1 MKKKKSTPG
10 CLLLRYP
17 YFKTSLF
24 LLLSKHLSPK
34 KYRRARQ
41 IKINF
46 RKFISLV
53 YILLYLEDN
62 SHFFFLPP
70 TFLLCHF
77 STHFLEEMPQSGELC
92 AAVMD
97 EVWRWAVCVQRE
109 RLTALHRVLETSW
122 DPRKRRAGNP
132 WARPVSRVVSRVTL
146 TPAWEEASL
155 TSLSTGPRGGKKRGL
170 RKSLHDV

>member
-62 SHFFFLPP
+62 SHMFFF
-70 TFLLCHF
+70 FFHLLKGTCIIN
-77 STHFLEEMPQSGELC
+77 
-92 AAVMD
+92 
-97 EVWRWAVCVQRE
+97 
-109 RLTALHRVLETSW
+109 ET
-122 DPRKRRAGNP
+122 KLG
-132 WARPVSRVVSRVTL
+132 
-146 TPAWEEASL
+146 
-155 TSLSTGPRGGKKRGL
+155 
-170 RKSLHDV
+170 RKSINKVNLKCRQDTNLHMDIKGFVLVSKPIDF